1 MFYAEATRK
10 LDKNGSDH
18 VPPSQHLPSVV
29 GIPVCFSNLVA
40 LYFGNLVKRKLYS
53 DRTSHHYSCCNGN
66 AGSDPCKYADTHV
79 HEENRLDL
87 TGYSSTASL
96 QKVTQISPNRREPAV
111 FGLDCEMIYTT
122 VGFELAR
129 VTLVD
134 DQYKTV
140 MDKFVRPEGKVLDLN
155 EKYSGIQHRHIDPK
169 QNKKCVKDL
178 KEARSM
184 VRAIV
189 SEDCYLLGHSLE
201 SDLCT
206 LKLMHQKCIDT
217 SVVFPHKRGLPYK
230 RALKTLMHEYCG
242 LVIQQEDEGDTFGH
256 DSAVS
261 SPHLTF

>member
-1 MFYAEATRK
+1 
-10 LDKNGSDH
+10 
-18 VPPSQHLPSVV
+18 
-29 GIPVCFSNLVA
+29 
-40 LYFGNLVKRKLYS
+40 
-53 DRTSHHYSCCNGN
+53 
-66 AGSDPCKYADTHV
+66 
-79 HEENRLDL
+79 
-87 TGYSSTASL
+87 
-96 QKVTQISPNRREPAV
+96 
-111 FGLDCEMIYTT
+111 
-122 VGFELAR
+122 
-129 VTLVD
+129 
-134 DQYKTV
+134 

-169 QNKKCVKDL
+169 QNKKCVKNL

-242 LVIQQEDEGDTFGH
+242 LVIQQED
-256 DSAVS
+256 AVS
-261 SPHLTF
+261 SPYLPSYNLIHFDKGLSVKVDQKLTPF